1 MAHNKFKAVMN
12 PEFKQVHQLMTPS
25 WPLHSS
31 AHLQD
36 AGPLRF
42 QTRALQE
49 GVHAMIQILEKNL
62 IATRQPK
69 TRAVKLVEGFLEH
82 PDVQKAISE
91 IPKQKFGWG
100 LKKQLIMAT
109 ALDHTQQIVQEH
121 KLKRNPVSLAVMQ
134 VTLND
139 NVAWIHR
146 VTLS

>member
-1 MAHNKFKAVMN
+1 
-12 PEFKQVHQLMTPS
+12 
-25 WPLHSS
+25 
-31 AHLQD
+31 
-36 AGPLRF
+36 
-42 QTRALQE
+42 
-49 GVHAMIQILEKNL
+49 MIQILETNL
-62 IATRQPK
+62 IATRQPPQD
-69 TRAVKLVEGFLEH
+69 TSGEGFLEH
-82 PDVQKAISE
+82 PDVKKAISE

-100 LKKQLIMAT
+100 LKQQLIMAA